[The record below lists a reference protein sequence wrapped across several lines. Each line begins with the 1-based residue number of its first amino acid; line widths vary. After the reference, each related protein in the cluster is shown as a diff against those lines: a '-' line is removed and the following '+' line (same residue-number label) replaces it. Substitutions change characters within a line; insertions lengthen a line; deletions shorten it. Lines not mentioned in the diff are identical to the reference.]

1 MSKKVKIKLPNGNL
15 YEGEVKKGIP
25 HGQGTLKAIGR
36 HKSLISQYLKYDKLM
51 ASSVFD
57 RTKPASYTEEEY
69 SYKYV
74 GSFENGKQYG
84 YGVLTHYI
92 DNDKSYKKHPKRFQK
107 YLPKPRL
114 TGKTITYKYEGE
126 WKNNNYHGQGKLF
139 IPGSGVPPSIYIGK
153 WQNHKRHGKGTQ
165 LFGHPVFKRTVTGI
179 WNKDKC
185 HKGTLICQ
193 NKEFYFEYDGEF
205 TRGRHTLYE
214 PMGRGILK
222 KIDKKFKIYSIT
234 KGKFLIGLRKG
245 KCTVSYYK
253 DHNFS
258 KELLKM
264 EGVFN
269 DEQLNGK
276 GTITNYKG
284 ERYSVEFIRNRIQ
297 VKGKKID
304 FNKMKE
310 DYEKITR
317 LDGKS
322 WVRFDKE
329 RDFENYP

>member
-1 MSKKVKIKLPNGNL
+1 
-15 YEGEVKKGIP
+15 
-25 HGQGTLKAIGR
+25 
-36 HKSLISQYLKYDKLM
+36 
-51 ASSVFD
+51 
-57 RTKPASYTEEEY
+57 
-69 SYKYV
+69 
-74 GSFENGKQYG
+74 
-84 YGVLTHYI
+84 
-92 DNDKSYKKHPKRFQK
+92 
-107 YLPKPRL
+107 
-114 TGKTITYKYEGE
+114 
-126 WKNNNYHGQGKLF
+126 GKLF